1 MKFHQFIIEA
11 QNGAQKPKKP
21 TSSSAKKQDMQDKH
35 VAITFGRFNPP
46 HAGHGKVM
54 DAVKSYGGDSGNY
67 RIYPSRTQDNKKNP
81 LSAEQ
86 KVKYMRSMFK
96 DHKDKIQNNEAHRN
110 IFDILKDLNDE
121 GHEHVTMVV
130 GDDRVKGFTELTN
143 KYNGVHYD
151 FKSINIKSAGKRDP
165 NSDDPMEKL
174 SASDMRKHATSGDHD
189 SYHAGMPKGFSS
201 KLSKQMMQDVAT
213 GLTPKEK
220 AAKKAKEAVKKM
232 KAGTGTT
239 KEKVKETWE
248 YAPKLALEDLREH
261 YIQGDVFDTGT
272 LIEHDNTGIRGH
284 IVHRGT
290 NHVVFKDEYG
300 DEFKAWLGDIT
311 EIAMKNPNKDKNVPL
326 GRKSNPY
333 GKRAVLKMLIKSVA
347 ERERSRAGVTK
358 ESTDPN
364 RKDQSN
370 YSADDGSGNDWKI
383 GTDKYRQAVQAM
395 TPGQATKKFSEFRKS
410 VKSK

>member
-1 MKFHQFIIEA
+1 MRFRQFIIEA
-11 QNGAQKPKKP
+11 ETPKKKP
-21 TSSSAKKQDMQDKH
+21 ASSAKKQEVQDKH
-35 VAITFGRFNPP
+35 VAFTFGRFNPP
-46 HAGHGKVM
+46 HAGHGKMM

-81 LSAEQ
+81 LSADQ
-86 KVKYMRSMFK
+86 KIKHMRAMFK
-96 DHKDKIQNNEAHRN
+96 NHKDKIQNSEAHRN
-110 IFDILKDLNDE
+110 IFDIMKDLNDE

-130 GDDRVKGFTELTN
+130 GDDRVKEFDKLTK

-151 FKSINIKSAGKRDP
+151 FKSINVKSAGKRDP
-165 NSDDPMEKL
+165 KSEDPLERL
-174 SASDMRKHATSGDHD
+174 SASALRKHATSGDHEAF
-189 SYHAGMPKGFSS
+189 HAGTGGYKN
-201 KLSKQMMQDVAT
+201 SKQMMADVAA
-213 GLTPKEK
+213 GMTPKEK
-220 AAKKAKEAVKKM
+220 AAKAAKKAKAKLST
-232 KAGTGTT
+232 ATGT
-239 KEKVKETWE
+239 KEKTVKETWE
-248 YAPKLALEDLREH
+248 YAPKLALEEFREH
-261 YIQGDVFDTGT
+261 YIQGELFDTGT

-290 NHVVFKDEYG
+290 NHVIFKDEYG

-311 EIAMKNPNKDKNVPL
+311 EIAMKTDKKVPL

-347 ERERSRAGVTK
+347 ERERSKAGVTK
-358 ESTDPN
+358 ESANIN
-364 RKDQSN
+364 RNDQSN

>member
-1 MKFHQFIIEA
+1 MRFRQFIIEA
-11 QNGAQKPKKP
+11 ETPKKKP
-21 TSSSAKKQDMQDKH
+21 TSSGKKQEVQDKH
-35 VAITFGRFNPP
+35 VAFTFGRFNPP
-46 HAGHGKVM
+46 HAGHGKMM
-54 DAVKSYGGDSGNY
+54 DAVKSYGGDTGNY

-81 LSAEQ
+81 LSADQ
-86 KVKYMRSMFK
+86 KIKHMRAMFK
-96 DHKDKIQNNEAHRN
+96 DHKDKIQNSEAHRN
-110 IFDILKDLNDE
+110 IFDIMKDLNDE

-130 GDDRVKGFTELTN
+130 GDDRVKEFDKLTK

-151 FKSINIKSAGKRDP
+151 FKSINVKSAGKRDP
-165 NSDDPMEKL
+165 KSDDPLERL
-174 SASDMRKHATSGDHD
+174 SASSLRKHATKGDHEAF
-189 SYHAGMPKGFSS
+189 HAGTGGYKN
-201 KLSKQMMQDVAT
+201 SKQMMADVQA
-213 GLTPKEK
+213 GLTPKQKAEK
-220 AAKKAKEAVKKM
+220 AAKKAKAKLST
-232 KAGTGTT
+232 ATGT
-239 KEKVKETWE
+239 KEKTVKETWE
-248 YAPKLALEDLREH
+248 YAPKLALEEFREH
-261 YIQGDVFDTGT
+261 YIQGELFDTGT

-290 NHVVFKDEYG
+290 NHVIFKDEYG

-311 EIAMKNPNKDKNVPL
+311 EIAMKTDKKVPL

-358 ESTDPN
+358 EN
-364 RKDQSN
+364 KDQSN

>member
-1 MKFHQFIIEA
+1 MRFRQFIIEA
-11 QNGAQKPKKP
+11 ETPKKKP
-21 TSSSAKKQDMQDKH
+21 TSSGKKQEVQDKH
-35 VAITFGRFNPP
+35 VAFTFGRFNPP
-46 HAGHGKVM
+46 HAGHGKMM

-81 LSAEQ
+81 LSADQ
-86 KVKYMRSMFK
+86 KIKHMRAMFK
-96 DHKDKIQNNEAHRN
+96 DHKDKIQNSEAHRN
-110 IFDILKDLNDE
+110 IFDIMKDLNDE

-130 GDDRVKGFTELTN
+130 GDDRVKEFDKLTK

-151 FKSINIKSAGKRDP
+151 FKSINVKSAGKRDP
-165 NSDDPMEKL
+165 KSEDPLERL
-174 SASDMRKHATSGDHD
+174 SASALRKHATSGDHEAF
-189 SYHAGMPKGFSS
+189 HAGTGGYKN
-201 KLSKQMMQDVAT
+201 SKQMMADVAA
-213 GLTPKEK
+213 GMTPKEK
-220 AAKKAKEAVKKM
+220 AAKAAKKAKAKLST
-232 KAGTGTT
+232 ATGT
-239 KEKVKETWE
+239 KEKTVKETWE
-248 YAPKLALEDLREH
+248 YAPKLALEEFREH
-261 YIQGDVFDTGT
+261 YIQGELFDTGT

-290 NHVVFKDEYG
+290 NHVIFKDEYG

-311 EIAMKNPNKDKNVPL
+311 EIAMKTDKKVPL

-358 ESTDPN
+358 EN
-364 RKDQSN
+364 KDQSN

-395 TPGQATKKFSEFRKS
+395 TPGQGVIKFSEFRKT
-410 VKSK
+410 VKTK

>member
-1 MKFHQFIIEA
+1 MRFRQFIIEA
-11 QNGAQKPKKP
+11 ETPKKKP
-21 TSSSAKKQDMQDKH
+21 TSSGKKQEVQDKH
-35 VAITFGRFNPP
+35 VAFTFGRFNPP
-46 HAGHGKVM
+46 HAGHGKMM

-81 LSAEQ
+81 LSADQ
-86 KVKYMRSMFK
+86 KIKHMRAMFK
-96 DHKDKIQNNEAHRN
+96 DHKDKIQNSEAHRN
-110 IFDILKDLNDE
+110 IFDIMKDLNDE

-130 GDDRVKGFTELTN
+130 GDDRVKEFDKLTK

-151 FKSINIKSAGKRDP
+151 FKSINVKSAGKRDP
-165 NSDDPMEKL
+165 KSDDPLERL
-174 SASDMRKHATSGDHD
+174 SASSLRKHATKGDHEAF
-189 SYHAGMPKGFSS
+189 HAGTGGYKN
-201 KLSKQMMQDVAT
+201 SKQMMADVQA
-213 GLTPKEK
+213 GLTPKQKAEK
-220 AAKKAKEAVKKM
+220 AAKKAKAKLST
-232 KAGTGTT
+232 ATGT
-239 KEKVKETWE
+239 KEKTVKETWE
-248 YAPKLALEDLREH
+248 YAPKLALEEFREH
-261 YIQGDVFDTGT
+261 YIQGELFDTGT

-290 NHVVFKDEYG
+290 NHVIFKDEYG

-311 EIAMKNPNKDKNVPL
+311 EIAMKTDKKVPL

-358 ESTDPN
+358 EN
-364 RKDQSN
+364 KDQSN

-395 TPGQATKKFSEFRKS
+395 TPGQGVIKFSEFRKT
-410 VKSK
+410 VKTK

>member
-1 MKFHQFIIEA
+1 MRFRQFIIEA
-11 QNGAQKPKKP
+11 ETPKKKP
-21 TSSSAKKQDMQDKH
+21 ASSAKKQEVQDKH
-35 VAITFGRFNPP
+35 VAFTFGRFNPP
-46 HAGHGKVM
+46 HAGHGKMM

-81 LSAEQ
+81 LSADQ
-86 KVKYMRSMFK
+86 KIKHMRAMFK
-96 DHKDKIQNNEAHRN
+96 NHKDKIQNSEAHRN
-110 IFDILKDLNDE
+110 IFDIMKDLNDE

-130 GDDRVKGFTELTN
+130 GDDRVKEFDKLTK

-151 FKSINIKSAGKRDP
+151 FKSINVKSAGKRDP
-165 NSDDPMEKL
+165 KSEDPLERL
-174 SASDMRKHATSGDHD
+174 SASALRKHATSGDHEAF
-189 SYHAGMPKGFSS
+189 HAGTGGYKN
-201 KLSKQMMQDVAT
+201 SKQMMADVAA
-213 GLTPKEK
+213 GMTPKEK
-220 AAKKAKEAVKKM
+220 AAKAAKKAKAKLST
-232 KAGTGTT
+232 ATGT
-239 KEKVKETWE
+239 KEKTVKETWE
-248 YAPKLALEDLREH
+248 YAPKLALEEFREH
-261 YIQGDVFDTGT
+261 YIQGELFGTGT

-290 NHVVFKDEYG
+290 NHVIFKDEYG

-311 EIAMKNPNKDKNVPL
+311 EIAMKTDKKVPL

-347 ERERSRAGVTK
+347 ERERSKAGVTK
-358 ESTDPN
+358 ESANIN
-364 RKDQSN
+364 RNDQSN

>member
-1 MKFHQFIIEA
+1 MRFRQFIIEA
-11 QNGAQKPKKP
+11 ETPKKKP
-21 TSSSAKKQDMQDKH
+21 TSSGKKQEVQDKH
-35 VAITFGRFNPP
+35 VAFTFGRFNPP
-46 HAGHGKVM
+46 HAGHGKMM
-54 DAVKSYGGDSGNY
+54 DAVKSYGGDTGNY

-81 LSAEQ
+81 LSADQ
-86 KVKYMRSMFK
+86 KIKHMRAMFK
-96 DHKDKIQNNEAHRN
+96 DHKDKIQNSEAHRN
-110 IFDILKDLNDE
+110 IFDIMKDLNDE

-130 GDDRVKGFTELTN
+130 GDDRVKEFDKLTK

-151 FKSINIKSAGKRDP
+151 FKSINVKSAGKRDP
-165 NSDDPMEKL
+165 KSDDPLERL
-174 SASDMRKHATSGDHD
+174 SASALRKHATKGDHEAF
-189 SYHAGMPKGFSS
+189 HAGTGGYKN
-201 KLSKQMMQDVAT
+201 SKQMMADVQA
-213 GLTPKEK
+213 GLTPKQKAEK
-220 AAKKAKEAVKKM
+220 AAKKAKAKLST
-232 KAGTGTT
+232 ATGT
-239 KEKVKETWE
+239 KEKTVKETWE
-248 YAPKLALEDLREH
+248 YAPKLALEEFREH
-261 YIQGDVFDTGT
+261 YIQGELFDTGT

-290 NHVVFKDEYG
+290 NHVIFKDEYG

-311 EIAMKNPNKDKNVPL
+311 EIAMKTDKKVPL

-347 ERERSRAGVTK
+347 ERERSKAGVTK
-358 ESTDPN
+358 ESANIN
-364 RKDQSN
+364 RNDQSN

>member
-1 MKFHQFIIEA
+1 MRFRQFIIEA
-11 QNGAQKPKKP
+11 ETPKKKP
-21 TSSSAKKQDMQDKH
+21 TSSAKKQEVQDKH
-35 VAITFGRFNPP
+35 VAFTFGRFNPP
-46 HAGHGKVM
+46 HAGHGKMM
-54 DAVKSYGGDSGNY
+54 DAVKSYGGDTGNY

-81 LSAEQ
+81 LSADQ
-86 KVKYMRSMFK
+86 KIKHMRAMFK
-96 DHKDKIQNNEAHRN
+96 DHKDKIQNSEAHRN
-110 IFDILKDLNDE
+110 IFDIMKDLNDE

-130 GDDRVKGFTELTN
+130 GDDRVKEFDKLTK

-151 FKSINIKSAGKRDP
+151 FKSINVKSAGKRDP
-165 NSDDPMEKL
+165 KSDDPLERL
-174 SASDMRKHATSGDHD
+174 SASSLRKHATSGDHEAF
-189 SYHAGMPKGFSS
+189 HAGTGGYKN
-201 KLSKQMMQDVAT
+201 SKQMMADVQA
-213 GLTPKEK
+213 GLTPKQKAEK
-220 AAKKAKEAVKKM
+220 AAKKAKAKLST
-232 KAGTGTT
+232 ATGT
-239 KEKVKETWE
+239 KEKTVKETWE
-248 YAPKLALEDLREH
+248 YAPKLALEEFREH
-261 YIQGDVFDTGT
+261 YIQGELFDTGT

-290 NHVVFKDEYG
+290 NHVIFKDEYG

-311 EIAMKNPNKDKNVPL
+311 EIAMKTDKKVPL

-347 ERERSRAGVTK
+347 ERERSRAGVAK

-395 TPGQATKKFSEFRKS
+395 TPGQGVIKFSEFRKT
-410 VKSK
+410 VKTK

>member
-1 MKFHQFIIEA
+1 MRFRQFIIEA
-11 QNGAQKPKKP
+11 ETPKKKS
-21 TSSSAKKQDMQDKH
+21 TSSAKKQEVQDKH
-35 VAITFGRFNPP
+35 VAFTFGRFNPP
-46 HAGHGKVM
+46 HAGHGKMM

-81 LSAEQ
+81 LSADQ
-86 KVKYMRSMFK
+86 KIKHMRAMFK
-96 DHKDKIQNNEAHRN
+96 DHKDKIQNSEAHRN
-110 IFDILKDLNDE
+110 IFDIMKDLNDE

-130 GDDRVKGFTELTN
+130 GDDRVKEFDKLTK

-151 FKSINIKSAGKRDP
+151 FKSINVKSAGKRDP
-165 NSDDPMEKL
+165 KSEDPLERL
-174 SASDMRKHATSGDHD
+174 SASALRKHATKGDHEAF
-189 SYHAGMPKGFSS
+189 HAGTGGYKN
-201 KLSKQMMQDVAT
+201 SKQMMADVAA
-213 GLTPKEK
+213 GMTPKEK
-220 AAKKAKEAVKKM
+220 AAKAAKKAKAKLST
-232 KAGTGTT
+232 ATGT
-239 KEKVKETWE
+239 KEKTVKETWE
-248 YAPKLALEDLREH
+248 FSPKLALEDLREH
-261 YIQGDVFDTGT
+261 YIQGEIFDTGT

-290 NHVVFKDEYG
+290 NHVIFKDEYG

-311 EIAMKNPNKDKNVPL
+311 EIAMKTDKKVPL

-358 ESTDPN
+358 EN
-364 RKDQSN
+364 KDQSN

-395 TPGQATKKFSEFRKS
+395 TPGQGVIKFSEFRKT
-410 VKSK
+410 VKTK